1 LGYFLPHV
9 VLKGKTGIEEI
20 FSQLKPVFQRNG
32 VTILKTKEI
41 YLEKAKN
48 DILVDALSIEGD
60 CKNAFLALISGR
72 EDGVVVRLYP
82 NIAIEETDG
91 VKRVLVEL
99 AKQIIMLFPD
109 FTVGET
115 NLSEYF

>member
-1 LGYFLPHV
+1 MPQV
-9 VLKGKTGIEEI
+9 VLKGKTSIEEI

-32 VTILKTKEI
+32 VTILKTKEV
-41 YLEKAKN
+41 YLEKAKK
-48 DILVDALSIEGD
+48 DILIDVLAIVGD
-60 CKNAFLALISGR
+60 HKTAFLALISGR

-82 NIAIEETDG
+82 NMAIEKTDG

-99 AKQIIMLFPD
+99 AKQIMMLFPK